1 MMEQIIPETVS
12 RHVKEKKIISSSQ
25 QGFSKGK
32 PRLSNL
38 LCFYNEI
45 TIPVDERGA
54 ADTAF
59 LDF

>member
-1 MMEQIIPETVS
+1 MGQLFLKTIS

-32 PRLSNL
+32 PCLSNL
-38 LCFYNEI
+38 LCFYNEM
-45 TIPVDERGA
+45 TILVDERGA

>member
-1 MMEQIIPETVS
+1 MGQLFLKTIS